1 MDPSEHENQNASDST
16 DKGAGF
22 VIIPFDYER
31 LPDNKRSTI
40 VPICI
45 ASVDRHGNEIAR
57 VWFEEGVVPIQD
69 QLRGI
74 ARYRL
79 GDVHRVSEL
88 AEATVHK
95 LWEQHG
101 ENAGFL
107 PWHRVLTRAEW
118 EARHL
123 AMGGSPWRKAHTV
136 PLKLSS
142 LERRLYRKRTGG
154 LKRWEE
160 TYERDLLVDL
170 VERQIRRENRE
181 DFREAFKMLREGYG
195 WDEIAAR
202 VHDSNAEALKRRF
215 WRWIN
220 RTFRNEPQR

>member
-1 MDPSEHENQNASDST
+1 MDNVLRV
-16 DKGAGF
+16 
-22 VIIPFDYER
+22 VIIPFDYEQ
-31 LPDNKRSTI
+31 LPDDQQKAI

-45 ASVDRHGNEIAR
+45 PAKDRHGNEIPR
-57 VWFEEGVVPIQD
+57 VWFEQGVAPVQD
-69 QLRGI
+69 QLRAI

-95 LWEQHG
+95 LWQQHG

-107 PWHRVLTRAEW
+107 PWHRVLTRADW
-118 EARHL
+118 EARHM
-123 AMGGSPWRKAHTV
+123 AMGGSPWRKSHTV
-136 PLKLSS
+136 PLKLAS
-142 LERRLYRKRTGG
+142 LERRLYRKRSVGA
-154 LKRWEE
+154 KRWEYS
-160 TYERDLLVDL
+160 YERDLLVDL
-170 VERQIRRENRE
+170 VERRIRKEHRE

-202 VHDSNAEALKRRF
+202 VHDSNPEALKRRF

-220 RTFRNEPQR
+220 RTFRDERR